1 MGRSHLL
8 EESIKEARKVLTEH
22 YEYLHGNE
30 TATRA
35 LVIDGVLNALGWD
48 VKDPARVRLEHR
60 ANGNKVDYVLVSS
73 TGAFLAVVEAKPPDS
88 GPKDTDR
95 RQASGY
101 ATEIGARYAVLTNG
115 GRWEAWEM
123 VQQTPRRD
131 SIVVEVHVTTGKIA
145 EIASN
150 LRKLH
155 RDALEQL
162 GEIRGRDGETH
173 SSPIP

>member
-1 MGRSHLL
+1 MAELEGGKGSLL

-22 YEYLHGNE
+22 YAYLRRNE

-48 VKDPARVRLEHR
+48 VKAPARVRLEHR

-73 TGAFLAVVEAKPPDS
+73 TGAFLAIVEAKPAGS

-101 ATEIGARYAVLTNG
+101 ATEIGARYAVLTTG

-123 VQQTPRRD
+123 VQQKPRRD
-131 SIVVEVHVTTGKIA
+131 SIFVEVHVTTGKIA
-145 EIASN
+145 EIAST

-155 RDALEQL
+155 RDALEQ
-162 GEIRGRDGETH
+162 
-173 SSPIP
+173 

>member
-1 MGRSHLL
+1 MEDGTRALL

-22 YEYLHGNE
+22 DEYLRGNE

-35 LVIDGVLNALGWD
+35 LVIDGVLTALGWD
-48 VKDPARVRLEHR
+48 IKDPARVRLEYR
-60 ANGNKVDYVLVSS
+60 VDGNKVDYILVSS
-73 TGAFLAVVEAKPPDS
+73 AGASLGVVEAKSAYS
-88 GPKDTDR
+88 GLKGTDR

-123 VQQTPRRD
+123 GQQKTRRE
-131 SIVVEVHVTTGKIA
+131 IMVVEVHLTTGEIA
-145 EIASN
+145 EIAST

-155 RDALEQL
+155 RDTLE
-162 GEIRGRDGETH
+162 
-173 SSPIP
+173 

>member
-1 MGRSHLL
+1 MTELNDGKGTRL
-8 EESIKEARKVLTEH
+8 EESIKEARKVLTDH
-22 YEYLHGNE
+22 FEYLRGNE

-35 LVIDGVLNALGWD
+35 LIIDGVLNALGWH

-73 TGAFLAVVEAKPPDS
+73 TGQFLAIVEAKPADS

-101 ATEIGARYAVLTNG
+101 ATEIGARFAVLTNG

-123 VQQTPRRD
+123 VQQKPRRD
-131 SIVVEVHVTTGKIA
+131 SVVVEVHVTTGKIA
-145 EIASN
+145 EIAST
-150 LRKLH
+150 LQKLQ
-155 RDALEQL
+155 RDALEQK
-162 GEIRGRDGETH
+162 
-173 SSPIP
+173 